1 MKIDI
6 ITIFPEMFAGPFSE
20 SMLKIAQEKGL
31 AEINVINLRDFT
43 EDKHKVTDDK
53 PYGGGCGMVMKVE
66 PLFKAVRSLKTENS
80 KVIVMSPAGEV
91 FTQAKAQALAKES
104 HVIIICGHYE
114 GIDQRVID
122 NLVDMELSIGQY
134 ILTNGALA
142 SMVITDAVVRL
153 IPGVLGGG
161 ENAVLEESF
170 SDGESIEYP
179 HYTRPYDFEG
189 HKVPDI
195 LLSGNHKEI
204 EKWRAQKS
212 NEKTLKYKDNN

>member
-6 ITIFPEMFAGPFSE
+6 ITIFPEMFVGPFSE

-31 AEINVINLRDFT
+31 AELNIINLRDFT

-66 PLFKAVRSLKTENS
+66 PLFKAVRSLKTKDS

-91 FTQAKAQALAKES
+91 FTQAKAKALVNES
-104 HVIIICGHYE
+104 HLIIICGHYE

-122 NLVDMELSIGQY
+122 TLVDMELSIGQY

-161 ENAVLEESF
+161 ENAVAEESF
-170 SDGESIEYP
+170 SDGENIEYP

-204 EKWRAQKS
+204 EKWRIAKA
-212 NEKTLKYKDNN
+212 NEKTLKYKDK